1 MTMTQQQYPLG
12 RFLTGALCTV
22 ALSYAGVAH
31 PQVNI
36 VDSSFADGNYIPHDG
51 GFDLNLD
58 DPRNDLAFFIDT
70 TDITALLSQ
79 DGTQWTY
86 SPDAP
91 PLPAG
96 SHEVIIYQIIEGEQW
111 EELARVPINI
121 LTPSGFEESEFS
133 PQLDIAIKALLA
145 SDTKGDATPLE
156 RETFQDI
163 EVQAGLSSQ
172 QRREDLEFRSS
183 GNIVGFSH
191 RPDALRFGEMA
202 DDAPKTDLSDYLLE
216 LDKGPAS
223 IALGH
228 VFYGSHPLLVDS
240 VNNRGVT
247 AKYRIGDR
255 FDVSLGLMN
264 GTSIVGYNN
273 IFGLS
278 RFNDH
283 RIAAATF
290 GMELL
295 PQRPGGLRAEFTY
308 TNSERQDEDDFDV
321 GEISDAEDNRGFGI
335 RLLGTSES
343 GRLRGQV
350 NYARS
355 RYFNP
360 NDPNLDLDD
369 PDTEVVEVKPSTD
382 NAYSA
387 EVNYDILQG
396 EPLFGD
402 TPVSLT
408 STLRYAY
415 ADALYKSLGAFVDAN
430 VEVYTAGLD
439 GQFGDVST
447 QLAYNHSQDNVDD
460 LDTLLTTR
468 TRSLSFS
475 LNMPTQALFGNP
487 DNPQLWWPD
496 VTYALERV
504 HQQAVNTPD
513 PELSGFDDPSQ
524 LPNQITRVDSLD
536 FTWFGEQWD
545 AGYRLSLSDED
556 NRQTGREQADFTTL
570 EHSVNFGFRPLTDLN
585 LSLSAA
591 RVRNHDNEQSL
602 VSYSNT
608 YTFGLDWTF
617 WSDWAFNGSLTYID
631 EDDNAAIAERDTTTV
646 QAQVSYRF
654 ELPGPGGRKLPGQ
667 WFLRYDREKLNEL
680 DNEFDLDS
688 SATTW
693 TVSSGLSFSFY

>member
-1 MTMTQQQYPLG
+1 MNQQQYPLG
-12 RFLTGALCTV
+12 RFLTRAFCTV
-22 ALSYAGVAH
+22 ALSYTGIANAE
-31 PQVNI
+31 VNI
-36 VDSSFADGNYIPHDG
+36 VDSSFASGDYIPYDG
-51 GFDLNLD
+51 GFNLSLEESRD
-58 DPRNDLAFFIDT
+58 DLAFFIDT
-70 TDITALLSQ
+70 TDITDLLSQ
-79 DGTQWTY
+79 DGAQWIY

-91 PLPAG
+91 PLPTG
-96 SHEVIIYQIIEGEQW
+96 QREVVIYQVIEGEPW

-121 LTPSGFEESEFS
+121 LTPSGFEESELT
-133 PQLDIAIKALLA
+133 PQLDIVIKAQLA
-145 SDTKGDATPLE
+145 SDTEGDATPLE
-156 RETFQDI
+156 RETFQDF

-183 GNIVGFSH
+183 ANIVSFSH
-191 RPDALRFGEMA
+191 RPDTLRFDEL
-202 DDAPKTDLSDYLLE
+202 DDDSPKTDLSDYLLE
-216 LDKGPAS
+216 LDKGAS
-223 IALGH
+223 SVALGH
-228 VFYGSHPLLVDS
+228 VFYGNHPLLVDS
-240 VNNRGVT
+240 ISNRGV
-247 AKYRIGDR
+247 AAQYRINEQ

-295 PQRPGGLRAEFTY
+295 PERPGGLRAEFTY
-308 TNSERQDEDDFDV
+308 MDSERQDEDDFNV
-321 GEISDAEDNRGFGI
+321 GEISDAEDNRGFGL
-335 RLLGTSES
+335 RLLGSDES

-355 RYFNP
+355 RYVNP

-369 PDTEVVEVKPSTD
+369 PDTEIVEVKPSTD

-396 EPLFGD
+396 EPLVGE
-402 TPVSLT
+402 TLVSLT
-408 STLRYAY
+408 SSFRYAY
-415 ADALYKSLGAFVDAN
+415 ADALYNSLGAFVDAN
-430 VEVYTAGLD
+430 LELYTAGLD
-439 GQFGDVST
+439 GQIGDVST
-447 QLAYNHSQDNVDD
+447 QLAYTHSQDNVDD

-468 TRSLSFS
+468 TRSLIFS
-475 LNMPTQALFGNP
+475 VNMPTQPLFGDP
-487 DNPQLWWPD
+487 DNPQSWWPD

-524 LPNQITRVDSLD
+524 LPNQVTRVDNLD

-545 AGYRLSLSDED
+545 ASYRLSYSNED
-556 NRQTGREQADFTTL
+556 NRQTGREQADFKTL
-570 EHSVNFGFRPLTDLN
+570 EHAVNFGFRPLTDLSLN
-585 LSLSAA
+585 LGAS
-591 RVRNHDNEQSL
+591 RVRSHDNEQSL
-602 VSYSNT
+602 VDYSNT
-608 YTFGLDWTF
+608 YTVGLDWVF
-617 WSDWAFNGSLTYID
+617 WNDWAFNGSLTYID
-631 EDDNAAIAERDTTTV
+631 EDDNANIAERDSTTV

-654 ELPGPGGRKLPGQ
+654 ELPGPSGRKLPGQ

-680 DNEFDLDS
+680 DNEFELDS

-693 TVSSGLSFSFY
+693 TISSGLSFSFY